1 MLLIITIALLKTYLW
16 WTLGFMSIINAT
28 IWPYKYYNIN
38 IELFRYFR
46 RSPVINQALWRS
58 QSAKS
63 PMPRGARGRP
73 RARRGEEARCR
84 RREDEQARRAY
95 WFPADAA
102 PQVWILECHQK
113 CIIFENAASLH
124 LPPLFLSSCPF
135 FFPFPFPFSLP
146 FHLLR
151 IVFYHYSF

>member
-1 MLLIITIALLKTYLW
+1 MQRYDRTNITI
-16 WTLGFMSIINAT
+16 SILNYSGIFAEAPSL
-28 IWPYKYYNIN
+28 IK
-38 IELFRYFR
+38 RYDDHR
-46 RSPVINQALWRS
+46 VP
-58 QSAKS
+58 S

-135 FFPFPFPFSLP
+135 FFPFPFLFSLS